1 MKKGFRNYIKD
12 PSILYDNKKHSVKL
26 HFDMFHGYGIL
37 DKAVDLL
44 NKNDRD
50 DFREYINNNLYF
62 NPHNMFV
69 ARSGIMNEWF
79 KSVFDWLFK
88 CEEKFG
94 IKNLTGYE
102 KRLYGY
108 IGERYLSYWF
118 NKYTNPIE
126 WDWVFVDM
134 NKGKRTNI

>member
-1 MKKGFRNYIKD
+1 M
-12 PSILYDNKKHSVKL
+12 
-26 HFDMFHGYGIL
+26 
-37 DKAVDLL
+37 AV
-44 NKNDRD
+44 
-50 DFREYINNNLYF
+50 
-62 NPHNMFV
+62 NPV
-69 ARSGIMNEWF
+69 ARRGKILPCGLINLINIPNNRQSIKTLIDELIKRINDSG
-79 KSVFDWLFK
+79 SVNYENF
-88 CEEKFG
+88 
-94 IKNLTGYE
+94 KNLTGYE